1 MEIFRN
7 FMHNKYLE
15 NTANAGFSQ
24 IDQVFLNIY
33 YPSQCSAYMNF
44 KLNMQNVGG

>member
-1 MEIFRN
+1 MMEIFIN

-24 IDQVFLNIY
+24 IDWVFLNIY
-33 YPSQCSAYMNF
+33 ITL
-44 KLNMQNVGG
+44 LNVLHI